1 MVSAGTATFF
11 DGITAERREVA
22 VELGATGLRIRA
34 AGGQLLADWRYDQ
47 IESRSAPEGMLRL
60 GKTGNPVLARLEVR
74 DPRLAHAIDE
84 LSTPIDRSGRAE
96 RRDRAKVVGWSIAAT
111 VSLLLVAVF
120 GVPEIA
126 NRLAPLVPYS
136 VERKFGAAIDAQVRR
151 TLETRHAGASFECGD
166 KEGEKLGRAAF
177 DKLMG
182 QLEAAAALPLPL
194 IPAVVRR
201 DEANAFAL
209 PGGRIYVFKG
219 LIDQAESAD
228 ELAGV
233 LAHEIAH
240 VANRDSNRSVLEG
253 AGLSFL
259 FGMLLGDFVGGSA
272 VIFAAKTI
280 LQTSYSR
287 DVEAA
292 ADGYAVALMRK
303 AGGDARALGTI
314 LTRIAGTHPGPK
326 LFLDHPDTPSRV
338 IHINSLAGS
347 DPTRP
352 LLSPAEWAA
361 LKRICSGKPEQGS

>member
-1 MVSAGTATFF
+1 MVAAGTATFF
-11 DGITAERREVA
+11 DGITAARREVA

-34 AGGQLLADWRYDQ
+34 ADGRLLAEWHYDQ
-47 IESRSAPEGMLRL
+47 IESRSAPEGVLRL
-60 GKTGNPVLARLEVR
+60 GKTGNPILARLEVR

-96 RRDRAKVVGWSIAAT
+96 RRDRTKVIGWSIAAT
-111 VSLLLVAVF
+111 ASLLLVAVF

-151 TLETRHAGASFECGD
+151 ALDTRHAGAAFECGNHD
-166 KEGEKLGRAAF
+166 GEKLGRAAF

-194 IPAVVRR
+194 NPAVVRR

-209 PGGRIYVFKG
+209 PGGRIYVFQG
-219 LIDQAESAD
+219 LIDKAESAD

-233 LAHEIAH
+233 LAHEIGH
-240 VANRDSNRSVLEG
+240 VAHRDSNRSVLEG

-259 FGMLLGDFVGGSA
+259 FGMLLGDFVGGGA
-272 VIFAAKTI
+272 VIFAAKAI
-280 LQTSYSR
+280 LQGSDSR

-292 ADGYAVALMRK
+292 ADGYAVGLMR
-303 AGGDARALGTI
+303 AVGGDARALGVI

-338 IHINSLAGS
+338 IHINALASS

-361 LKRICSGKPEQGS
+361 LKSVCSAKPE

>member
-1 MVSAGTATFF
+1 MVAAGTATFF
-11 DGITAERREVA
+11 DGITAARREVG
-22 VELGATGLRIRA
+22 VELGATTLRVRA
-34 AGGQLLADWRYDQ
+34 ADGPLLAEWPYDE

-74 DPRLAHAIDE
+74 DPRLATAIDE

-96 RRDRAKVVGWSIAAT
+96 RRDRAKVIGWSIAAT

-136 VERKFGAAIDAQVRR
+136 IERKFGAAIDAQIRR
-151 TLETRHAGASFECGD
+151 TLDTRHAGAAFECGNND
-166 KEGEKLGRAAF
+166 GEKLGRAAF

-194 IPAVVRR
+194 NPALVRR

-209 PGGRIYVFKG
+209 PGGRIYVFQG
-219 LIDQAESAD
+219 LIDKAENAD

-233 LAHEIAH
+233 LAHEIGH

-259 FGMLLGDFVGGSA
+259 FGMLLGDFVGGGA

-287 DVEAA
+287 DVETS
-292 ADGYAVALMRK
+292 ADGYGVALMRK
-303 AGGDARALGTI
+303 IGGDPRALGTI

-338 IHINSLAGS
+338 AHIESLAGS

-352 LLSPAEWAA
+352 LLNPAEWAA
-361 LKRICSGKPEQGS
+361 LKLACSGK